1 MDAGGIVAGDFTR
14 GGSMIRQGMLFIGV
28 CASLTVLSAGVARA
42 DVVSATV
49 GAKAFAGG
57 NLWTT
62 PSNIPGGYDGIGFAG
77 NGGGVGYG
85 GGLYVEGRVLR
96 FVGAEVGIT
105 YDSSVLERNVTITGT
120 GSKITE
126 KITTPSWRLPLLVK
140 VILPL
145 SPGRL
150 SLGIG
155 PEFVFAGTSS
165 PSLSVT
171 SGPGTGTSSN
181 ALSASTTNSTMLT
194 TDLGFTLELPFGLEL
209 PIDLR
214 ASKNLSQQS
223 DWEQRV
229 SVSTA
234 NGTYSVNAQNSWD
247 FRLSVGLG
255 YRFY

>member
-1 MDAGGIVAGDFTR
+1 MDDAVQYSRRLQRHRVCGGR
-14 GGSMIRQGMLFIGV
+14 RR
-28 CASLTVLSAGVARA
+28 C
-42 DVVSATV
+42 
-49 GAKAFAGG
+49 
-57 NLWTT
+57 W
-62 PSNIPGGYDGIGFAG
+62 
-77 NGGGVGYG
+77 YG

-96 FVGAEVGIT
+96 YLGLELGIT
-105 YDSSVLERNVTITGT
+105 YDSSVLERNVTISGT
-120 GSKITE
+120 GSKVTE
-126 KITTPSWRLPLLVK
+126 KITTPSWRLPVLVK
-140 VILPL
+140 AILPVP
-145 SPGRL
+145 SGRL

-165 PSLSVT
+165 TSLSVT

-194 TDLGFTLELPFGLEL
+194 SDLGLTLELPFSLEL

-229 SVSTA
+229 AVSAA

-247 FRLSVGLG
+247 FRLSVGIG

>member
-1 MDAGGIVAGDFTR
+1 LR
-14 GGSMIRQGMLFIGV
+14 YL
-28 CASLTVLSAGVARA
+28 
-42 DVVSATV
+42 
-49 GAKAFAGG
+49 
-57 NLWTT
+57 
-62 PSNIPGGYDGIGFAG
+62 
-77 NGGGVGYG
+77 
-85 GGLYVEGRVLR
+85 GLEL
-96 FVGAEVGIT
+96 GIT
-105 YDSSVLERNVTITGT
+105 YDSSVLERNVTISGT
-120 GSKITE
+120 GSKVTE
-126 KITTPSWRLPLLVK
+126 KITTPSWRLPVLVK
-140 VILPL
+140 AILPVP
-145 SPGRL
+145 SGRL

-165 PSLSVT
+165 TSLSVT

-194 TDLGFTLELPFGLEL
+194 SDLGLTLELPFSLEL

-229 SVSTA
+229 AVSAA

-247 FRLSVGLG
+247 FRLSVGIG